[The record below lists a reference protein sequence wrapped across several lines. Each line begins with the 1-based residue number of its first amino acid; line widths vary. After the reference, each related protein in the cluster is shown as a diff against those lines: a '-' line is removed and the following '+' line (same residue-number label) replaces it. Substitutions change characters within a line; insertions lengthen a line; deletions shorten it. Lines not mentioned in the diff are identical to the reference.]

1 MESLEGFS
9 RRPDLK
15 KRQKKRKNV
24 ERDSSDSEDENSSS
38 YKVLSAEEIIKI
50 SKFDKNIRLTSN
62 DVPFEHLWTLI
73 DVSLTVKG
81 ASEDRAYS
89 RSANYRQ
96 NIRRGNAI
104 VQMYSKEFKTSVQD
118 TFFVRRGLQKFFD
131 LYIEFIED
139 E

>member
-1 MESLEGFS
+1 MESLEGFT
-9 RRPDLK
+9 RRPYLK
-15 KRQKKRKNV
+15 KRNKKKKNHD
-24 ERDSSDSEDENSSS
+24 RDSSDSEDENLNNS
-38 YKVLSAEEIIKI
+38 KLLSAEEIIKI
-50 SKFDKNIRLTSN
+50 SKFDKNIKLTSN

-89 RSANYRQ
+89 KSGNYRQ

-104 VQMYSKEFKTSVQD
+104 VQVYSPEFKTSVQD

-131 LYIEFIED
+131 LYIEFIDD